1 MFELF
6 IKECY
11 EEAIKLKKQFA
22 ITEEKK
28 WSALTITNELFVQLG
43 HYSFIICNNTFV
55 KENGRI
61 INNPKDELS
70 DILLQLCALCGKLNI
85 DKNNIKPY
93 YFIGNSLYESVLQLL
108 TLVGQLTECIM
119 ELEGYRHSKERIGY
133 STKIEFITERINK
146 CLSIIFK
153 IAESQNYDMIYE
165 FNLMKKSSLNFLENY
180 RKEKH
185 YV

>member
-11 EEAIKLKKQFA
+11 DEAIELKKQFE
-22 ITEEKK
+22 ITEDKK

-43 HYSFIICNNTFV
+43 HYSFIICNNKFV
-55 KENGRI
+55 EENGRI

-85 DKNNIKPY
+85 DKNHLKSYN
-93 YFIGNSLYESVLQLL
+93 FRVTTLNEAVLQLV

-119 ELEGYRHSKERIGY
+119 ELEAYRHSKERLGY
-133 STKIEFITERINK
+133 STKIEFIIERINK
-146 CLSIIFK
+146 CFSIIFK
-153 IAESQNYDMIYE
+153 IAENQNYDMIFE
-165 FNLMKKSSLNFLENY
+165 FNLMKKNSLEFLKNY
-180 RKEKH
+180 SKEKY

>member
-11 EEAIKLKKQFA
+11 EEAVKLKKQFE
-22 ITEEKK
+22 ITENKK

-43 HYSFIICNNTFV
+43 HYSFIVCNNKFV
-55 KENGRI
+55 EENGRN
-61 INNPKDELS
+61 INDPKDELA

-85 DKNNIKPY
+85 DKKLIKPY
-93 YFIGNSLYESVLQLL
+93 YFSETSINESVLQLV

-119 ELEGYRHSKERIGY
+119 EIEGYRHQKERKGY
-133 STKIEFITERINK
+133 PTKIEFIIERINK
-146 CLSIIFK
+146 CFSIIFK
-153 IAESQNYDMIYE
+153 ISENRNYNMISE
-165 FNLMKKSSLNFLENY
+165 FYLMKKSALSFLENY